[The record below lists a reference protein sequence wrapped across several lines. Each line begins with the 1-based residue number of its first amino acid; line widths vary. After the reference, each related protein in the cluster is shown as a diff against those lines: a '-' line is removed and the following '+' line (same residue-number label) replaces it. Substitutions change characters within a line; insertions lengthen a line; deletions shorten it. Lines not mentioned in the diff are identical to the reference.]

1 MARVP
6 GTSTILRGLLAA
18 GAMAGF
24 LSLSSAQAYTVKGMG
39 ECNKWVGGI
48 EDRFWLLGFLSGY
61 NYANNANVGEGVNPD
76 EIYRFV
82 TRYCRERRGDD
93 LADAI
98 SAFIKVY

>member
-1 MARVP
+1 MARLT
-6 GTSTILRGLLAA
+6 GTSTILRALLAA
-18 GAMAGF
+18 GAMVGC
-24 LSLSSAQAYTVKGMG
+24 LTLPSAQAYTVKGMG

-48 EDRFWLLGFLSGY
+48 EDRFWLLGFISGY

-98 SAFIKVY
+98 TAFIKVY

>member
-1 MARVP
+1 MARL
-6 GTSTILRGLLAA
+6 TRTTTILGAVLAA
-18 GAMAGF
+18 ALVAGAFG
-24 LSLSSAQAYTVKGMG
+24 LSSAQAYTVKGMG

>member
-1 MARVP
+1 MALLTR
-6 GTSTILRGLLAA
+6 TSTILRLVLAVGAVA
-18 GAMAGF
+18 GC
-24 LSLSSAQAYTVKGMG
+24 LTLSSAQAYTVKGMG
-39 ECNKWVGGI
+39 ECNKWVGGV

-82 TRYCRERRGDD
+82 SRYCRERRGDD

>member
-1 MARVP
+1 MARLT
-6 GTSTILRGLLAA
+6 GTSTILRALLAA
-18 GAMAGF
+18 GAMVGC
-24 LSLSSAQAYTVKGMG
+24 LTLSSAQAYTVKGMG

-48 EDRFWLLGFLSGY
+48 EDRFWLLGFISGY

-98 SAFIKVY
+98 TAFIKVY

>member
-1 MARVP
+1 MARSTR
-6 GTSTILRGLLAA
+6 TSTILRTLLGAGLLA
-18 GAMAGF
+18 GC

-39 ECNKWVGGI
+39 ECSKWVGGI

-61 NYANNANVGEGVNPD
+61 NYAKDGNVAEGVNPE

-82 TRYCRERRGDD
+82 SRYCRERRGDD